1 MTIVSKP
8 PNQRYD
14 SGWDRIFGR
23 RTGINIYLAGPMR
36 GIKDFNF
43 PAFYKASQTLRNSG
57 NVVFNPAERDVEEH
71 GEEISKSPTGDLKDA
86 EKKGFNLRTA
96 LAADLEWIC
105 LRAEAICLLP
115 GWENSKGACAERA
128 TALALGLE
136 IIHYVD

>member
-1 MTIVSKP
+1 M
-8 PNQRYD
+8 
-14 SGWDRIFGR
+14 
-23 RTGINIYLAGPMR
+23 NIYLAGPMR